1 MNNTITLAGH
11 VGSQPI
17 ERDFENKKLA
27 KFSLAVKQFKAQ
39 GKDEVMWVDVEA
51 WEAMAGR
58 VLKYV
63 TKGREVMVSGR
74 LALSTY
80 IDNEGVKVI
89 KPVVKL
95 SGIYLCG
102 KKPQAEPAAA
112 SISVA

>member
-51 WEAMAGR
+51 WEAIGVAF
-58 VLKYV
+58 
-63 TKGREVMVSGR
+63 S
-74 LALSTY
+74 STSP
-80 IDNEGVKVI
+80 K
-89 KPVVKL
+89 
-95 SGIYLCG
+95 
-102 KKPQAEPAAA
+102 AEK
-112 SISVA
+112 